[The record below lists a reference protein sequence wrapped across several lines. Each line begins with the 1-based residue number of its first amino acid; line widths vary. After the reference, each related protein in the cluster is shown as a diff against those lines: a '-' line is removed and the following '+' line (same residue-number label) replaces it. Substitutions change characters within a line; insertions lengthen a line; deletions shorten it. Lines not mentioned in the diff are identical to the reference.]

1 MLPTMAID
9 GEVAIESIL
18 AYRLSPSLTRGD
30 LVTLVSP
37 LDPSR
42 IICKRIL
49 GLAGDVVCVDPTGLK
64 APSSEHVLVP
74 KGHMWLVGD
83 NAAVARDSRDYGPVS
98 TALIRGKLVARVS
111 SKLAGIILFALAD
124 TSEPDMAI
132 EQSSNLPQSH
142 YIFGLIP

>member
-18 AYRLSPSLTRGD
+18 AYRLSPSLARGD

-42 IICKRIL
+42 IICKRVL
-49 GLAGDVVCVDPTGLK
+49 GLAGDVICVDPTGLRV
-64 APSSEHVLVP
+64 PSSEHVLVP
-74 KGHMWLVGD
+74 KGHVWLVGD

-111 SKLAGIILFALAD
+111 SEPAGIILFARAE
-124 TSEPDMAI
+124 TREPDMAI
-132 EQSSNLPQSH
+132 EESNNLPKSH